1 MQKKSFFITFS
12 LFLFVVSSSAGAD
25 GFQNSC
31 EYSFKK
37 AVYSIT
43 QHCAL
48 NFYEG
53 ETTLTYGESP
63 IATTAACTADRDI
76 GPMGFEEA
84 EALWN
89 HLVSKLFDES
99 NKSRIGGKLFFNEN
113 DEGLVARLTMSIN
126 DDEQV
131 GDYKIT
137 RDQISD
143 GTFFIDELEFNMTS
157 PQTVSFELEDTLKFQ
172 LSGECK
178 GPYFES
184 SHIPAG
190 PIIALSDGE
199 QIKKGDI
206 VLKIS
211 QLQDPSPEEFLGAI
225 ENVRKNGR
233 ISVLL
238 LILRDEKEKF
248 MAVDVDQITS
258 LFFPNSITI
267 ASSSDQNSNNDIQ
280 GNALDANQSLPGPNT
295 QITTATISSKL
306 PDCPSTTT
314 YWHNCLG
321 TDNYPSGSRYIG
333 EWKDGKEHGQGNF
346 IWADGEEYIGQWM
359 NGKKHG
365 RGTYT
370 YPSGSKYVGQWM
382 NGKKHGQGTYTFPDG
397 EGYIG
402 QWKNGEKHGRGTYTY
417 PSGSKYVG
425 EWKDGK
431 KHGQGTYTFP
441 DGEGY
446 IGQWKDGK
454 EHGQGTYT
462 FPDGEGY
469 IGQWKNGEKHGRGT
483 YTYPSGAKYVGEYQN
498 GVRRGQGTY
507 TYPSG
512 AKIVGEWV
520 NGELNG
526 YAVEYNA
533 DGTILKQGIWK
544 DDEFQIAQNTTPSTT
559 DAFSEQRKLA
569 LLIGNA
575 EYLNGPLDNP
585 VNDARLIGATL
596 KSLGFEVYIH
606 ENANQKT
613 MKRAIRDFGKKL
625 ELAGEDAVGLFYFSG
640 HGLQSEGENY
650 LSPIGAE
657 VRNEADVEIEMVSAN
672 AILKQMDFARNG
684 LNIVILDA
692 CRTNR
697 FSRGF
702 RSAQNGLADNIAAP
716 TGSILAYAT
725 APDSVAYDGRGDN
738 SPYAEALAEAML
750 MPNTPVEAV
759 FKAVRISVINE
770 TDEKQVPWESTSLTG
785 EFMFNPD

>member
-25 GFQNSC
+25 RFQNSC

-84 EALWN
+84 EALSN

-113 DEGLVARLTMSIN
+113 DEGLEARLTMSIN

-248 MAVDVDQITS
+248 IAVDVDQITS

-333 EWKDGKEHGQGNF
+333 EWKDGKEHGQGIF

-382 NGKKHGQGTYTFPDG
+382 NGKKHGQGTYT
-397 EGYIG
+397 
-402 QWKNGEKHGRGTYTY
+402 
-417 PSGSKYVG
+417 
-425 EWKDGK
+425 
-431 KHGQGTYTFP
+431 
-441 DGEGY
+441 
-446 IGQWKDGK
+446 
-454 EHGQGTYT
+454 
-462 FPDGEGY
+462 
-469 IGQWKNGEKHGRGT
+469 
-483 YTYPSGAKYVGEYQN
+483 YPSGAKYVGEYQN
-498 GVRRGQGTY
+498 GVRRGRGTY

-512 AKIVGEWV
+512 AKIVGEWA

-702 RSAQNGLADNIAAP
+702 RSAQNGLADMAAP

-770 TDEKQVPWESTSLTG
+770 TDEKQVPWESSSLTG

>member
-113 DEGLVARLTMSIN
+113 DEGLEARFTMSIN

-333 EWKDGKEHGQGNF
+333 EWKDGKEHGQGIF

-365 RGTYT
+365 QGTYT
-370 YPSGSKYVGQWM
+370 YPSG
-382 NGKKHGQGTYTFPDG
+382 D
-397 EGYIG
+397 E
-402 QWKNGEKHGRGTYTY
+402 
-417 PSGSKYVG
+417 YVG
-425 EWKDGK
+425 EHQTGVR
-431 KHGQGTYTFP
+431 
-441 DGEGY
+441 
-446 IGQWKDGK
+446 
-454 EHGQGTYT
+454 
-462 FPDGEGY
+462 
-469 IGQWKNGEKHGRGT
+469 HGRGT

-512 AKIVGEWV
+512 AKIVGEWA

-702 RSAQNGLADNIAAP
+702 RSAQNGLADMAAP